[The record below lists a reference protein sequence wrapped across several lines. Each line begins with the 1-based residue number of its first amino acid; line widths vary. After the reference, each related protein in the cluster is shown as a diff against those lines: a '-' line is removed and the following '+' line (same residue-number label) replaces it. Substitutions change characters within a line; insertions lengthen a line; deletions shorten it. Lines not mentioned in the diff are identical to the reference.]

1 MKLLNKLL
9 NQLGFPPEKG
19 FHTKKIKKII
29 FFCDKVQ
36 RCDKV
41 HREIDVSDK
50 NFMVTRRLDFALS
63 NWLCVK
69 GEKKSSKK
77 EDGKRRLSL

>member
-19 FHTKKIKKII
+19 FPTKKIKKII

-50 NFMVTRRLDFALS
+50 NFMGSWILLFLIGCVSKEKKNLQKRKMEKEDYLS
-63 NWLCVK
+63 N
-69 GEKKSSKK
+69 
-77 EDGKRRLSL
+77 

>member
-19 FHTKKIKKII
+19 FPTKKIKKII

-41 HREIDVSDK
+41 HREINVSDK
-50 NFMVTRRLDFALS
+50 NFMGTRRLDFAL
-63 NWLCVK
+63 WLCVK
-69 GEKKSSKK
+69 GEKNLQKRKMEK
-77 EDGKRRLSL
+77 EDYLSN